1 MFSTGN
7 FKNSVGSVKLEP
19 IDPHDNEFK
28 TETKLAFKLGKD
40 FAWAAM
46 DETSKKDSENVHLAP
61 TVVHSS
67 KAMFIVRVSYF
78 VHVALYFG
86 MLTRYKLGQVSWLF
100 EIGDVLLQL
109 K

>member
-1 MFSTGN
+1 
-7 FKNSVGSVKLEP
+7 
-19 IDPHDNEFK
+19 
-28 TETKLAFKLGKD
+28 
-40 FAWAAM
+40 M

-86 MLTRYKLGQVSWLF
+86 MLTRSVNCAAAFGLVAFSLMACS
-100 EIGDVLLQL
+100 
-109 K
+109 

>member
-7 FKNSVGSVKLEP
+7 FKNSVGCVKLDP
-19 IDPHDNEFK
+19 VDPHQNEFK
-28 TETKLAFKLGKD
+28 AETRLEFKLGKD

-46 DETSKKDSENVHLAP
+46 DETSKKDTENVHLAP

-78 VHVALYFG
+78 VHVTIYFG
-86 MLTRYKLGQVSWLF
+86 LLTR
-100 EIGDVLLQL
+100 
-109 K
+109 